1 MFQLLQLIMSSELK
15 DRELKLS
22 RSISSFSNFFRYTS
36 NLFFSNAHS
45 VSNSLQQSQSDTSIF
60 RQLLNIMSS
69 KCSRIR
75 NNKYVIYDRSYYN
88 EFVQWWNQISWTLRS
103 SQKKRD
109 HVKSNWDNIKNRKSH
124 CWNHFFEITNIDIE
138 KSRMQCKIC
147 HKFLTHSTSR
157 NQNSNDL
164 KWHLN
169 RTDNCKSLPDFNQ
182 STLNLTFSIW
192 RHSHASFTRS
202 HASDTSRNT
211 IDLFRTDFFWC
222 HNKFHCRLQC
232 FNSTCWK
239 TIFRRFAS
247 SFALKCKYI

>member
-1 MFQLLQLIMSSELK
+1 MFQFLQLIMSNELK
-15 DRELKLS
+15 NRELKLF
-22 RSISSFSNFFRYTS
+22 RSISLFSSFFRYTS
-36 NLFFSNAHS
+36 NSFFSNAYS
-45 VSNSLQQSQSDTSIF
+45 VSNSLQQSQSDTILF
-60 RQLLNIMSS
+60 RQLLNITSS
-69 KCSRIR
+69 KCSRIQ
-75 NNKYVIYDRSYYN
+75 NDKYVIYDRFYHD
-88 EFVQWWNQISWTLRS
+88 EFVQWWNQISWVLRS
-103 SQKKRD
+103 SQKERD
-109 HVKSNWDNIKNRKSH
+109 HVKSSWDNIKNRKNH
-124 CWNHFFEITNIDIE
+124 CWNHFFEIANIDIE
-138 KSRMQCKIC
+138 KFSMQYKIC
-147 HKFLTHSTSR
+147 HKFLTHFTSR
-157 NQNSNDL
+157 NQNSNNL

-169 RTDNCKSLPDFNQ
+169 RIDNCKSLLDFNQ